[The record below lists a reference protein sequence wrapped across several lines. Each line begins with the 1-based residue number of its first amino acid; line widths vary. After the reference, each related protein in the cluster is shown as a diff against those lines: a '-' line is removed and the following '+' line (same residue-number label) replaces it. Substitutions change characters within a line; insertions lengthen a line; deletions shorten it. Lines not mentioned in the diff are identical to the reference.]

1 MCTLENRDEFI
12 RVDQSNIIKLLYF
25 VILTTYV
32 SKIGDIEKLIY
43 AKNYKFLF
51 NENFLISMFIMLKLS
66 VNRETKICFK
76 KKTVIRVVL

>member
-1 MCTLENRDEFI
+1 
-12 RVDQSNIIKLLYF
+12 

>member
-1 MCTLENRDEFI
+1 
-12 RVDQSNIIKLLYF
+12 

-76 KKTVIRVVL
+76 KKNCNKGCFVIFLFQDYNHTFI